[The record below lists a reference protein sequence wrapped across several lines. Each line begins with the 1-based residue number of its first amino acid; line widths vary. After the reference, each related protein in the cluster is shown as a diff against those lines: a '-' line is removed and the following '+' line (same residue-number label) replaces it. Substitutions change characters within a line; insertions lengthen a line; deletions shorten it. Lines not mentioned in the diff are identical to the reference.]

1 MGACVRSLISFPC
14 LGDLLIGTLDSA
26 SGNTGLMI
34 VSEGNEI
41 RSGPHRSMA
50 QLAHRIAAAGYPVLR
65 FDRRGVG
72 DSGGSNGGFLQS
84 GPDIAAAAATF
95 RREAQSRRLVAFG
108 NGDAASALMLFH
120 ADARIDA
127 LLLANPVTF
136 GPVAPQEEGDGAE
149 QTPRGWIRHVIG
161 LRGAR
166 RPDAP
171 PSIVGDLA
179 DALVKAEVPITLLLA
194 TRDATAA
201 AFADALH
208 KPAFAAAGTRIRRKQ
223 FDTAS
228 HVFARTADKA
238 WLYERVIEALAEQR
252 AP

>member
-1 MGACVRSLISFPC
+1 MRSLIGFPC

-26 SGNTGLMI
+26 SGNTGLLI

-50 QLAHRIAAAGYPVLR
+50 QLAHRIAAAGYPVFR

-72 DSGGSNGGFLQS
+72 DSGGSNGSFLES
-84 GPDIAAAAATF
+84 GLDIAAAATTF
-95 RREAQSRRLVAFG
+95 RREAQLRRVVAFG

-120 ADARIDA
+120 AEARIDA
-127 LLLANPVTF
+127 LLLANPVTL
-136 GPVAPQEEGDGAE
+136 GPVVPREESESDE
-149 QTPRGWIRHVIG
+149 PHPRGWIRQVIG
-161 LRGAR
+161 LRSAR
-166 RPDAP
+166 RPEAP
-171 PSIVGDLA
+171 PSIAGDLA
-179 DALVKAEVPITLLLA
+179 TALVKAEVPITLLLA
-194 TRDATAA
+194 TRDETAA
-201 AFADALH
+201 TFADALH